1 LIPRLEGAGVD
12 VVAVQGRDVL
22 AAAAGF
28 AELVAGRHVAHRR
41 DPRLDSA
48 VDAARR
54 RHSGDRW
61 AFDRSA
67 GDLSPL
73 VAASLAVWALE
84 AGRVLQVAV
93 W

>member
-1 LIPRLEGAGVD
+1 
-12 VVAVQGRDVL
+12 VQGRDVL